1 MILEDVKVSFEGA
14 RCAYL
19 VFAHGAVLTLCA
31 VCTQFPKFAEIVE
44 LTLPNGTIRK
54 GQVLEVQ
61 GSKAVVQVFEG
72 TQDID
77 TRKTTCEFTVRESS
91 APAARCPLK
100 LTASSPFCTGRYSA
114 HASLPGH
121 AWTHVQRV
129 WQAD

>member
-1 MILEDVKVSFEGA
+1 MLIWCLRTVP
-14 RCAYL
+14 
-19 VFAHGAVLTLCA
+19 LTLCA